1 MFKTYLEPLPYGQVG
16 HTARVAFALPG
27 NNGHQLAHSGSGR
40 CCQYGHRL
48 LAVGLGL
55 ADTPKANH
63 GLVHLYSQFLFCLM
77 ALFLRPLR
85 FQLYVQSLLLGLD
98 DVLTLSY
105 D

>member
-27 NNGHQLAHSGSGR
+27 NNGHQLAHSRSGR

-63 GLVHLYSQFLFCLM
+63 GLVHIYSQFLFLSNGVIHEAS
-77 ALFLRPLR
+77 ALSI
-85 FQLYVQSLLLGLD
+85 VCA
-98 DVLTLSY
+98 VTLARAR
-105 D
+105 

>member
-27 NNGHQLAHSGSGR
+27 NNGHQLAHSRSGR

-63 GLVHLYSQFLFCLM
+63 GLVHLYS
-77 ALFLRPLR
+77 
-85 FQLYVQSLLLGLD
+85 
-98 DVLTLSY
+98 
-105 D
+105 